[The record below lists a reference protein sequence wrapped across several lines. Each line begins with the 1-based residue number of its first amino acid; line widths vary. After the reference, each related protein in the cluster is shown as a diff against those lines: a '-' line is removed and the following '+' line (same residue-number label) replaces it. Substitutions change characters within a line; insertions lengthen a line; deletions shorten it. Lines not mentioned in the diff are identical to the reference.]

1 MTTAIP
7 ELTTAGTTRLLIVED
22 EAAVRSTLCDIFEAE
37 GWSVRAVADAASGLQ
52 EAQLNP
58 PDLILSDICMPGQ
71 DGYELLQQLRSL
83 PDLVGVP
90 LIFLTGRAT
99 PEEIRAGM
107 EAGAD
112 DYIVKP
118 FDPPALVRSVRSRL
132 QRRRAVESGLARFR
146 ESVARMLPHELRTPL
161 VGVLGFSDLLVRE
174 AIDAGPAGH
183 LPAETVRERARY
195 IQQSGRRLQDL
206 VERYT
211 LWVEL
216 NARATELTSR
226 RSEWRNDQVL
236 TTLVERFRAHA
247 HERGRLKDLQIALQ
261 PAKLGV
267 PDGYLP
273 PVLLQL
279 LDNALKFSLPGQAV
293 AVLGLATGSHY
304 LFTVHDFGRGIPAG
318 SLSRLGEFVQFE
330 RARWEQQGV
339 GLGLAIAKQ
348 FAGIVGGELRIE
360 SRPTGGDTRVMLR
373 VPLAQ
378 SA

>member
-1 MTTAIP
+1 MISPAPVLART
-7 ELTTAGTTRLLIVED
+7 GVTRILVVED
-22 EAAVRSTLCDIFEAE
+22 DAATRSTLCDIFEAE
-37 GWSVRAVADAASGLQ
+37 GWVVRSAADAATGLH

-58 PDLILSDICMPGQ
+58 PDLILSDIMMPGQ
-71 DGYELLQQLRSL
+71 DGYEFLQQLRAL
-83 PDLVGVP
+83 PELAGVP
-90 LIFLTGRAT
+90 LVFLTGKAT
-99 PEEIRAGM
+99 TEDMRAGM

-112 DYIVKP
+112 DYVMKP
-118 FDPPALVRSVRSRL
+118 FDPAVLVRSLRSRL
-132 QRRRAVESGLARFR
+132 QRRRTVESGLARFR

-161 VGVLGFSDLLVRE
+161 VGVLGFSELLLRE
-174 AIDAGPAGH
+174 AIDAGPSGQIS
-183 LPAETVRERARY
+183 AESVRERARY
-195 IQQSGRRLQDL
+195 IQQSGKRLQEL

-216 NARATELTSR
+216 NARTAELTAR
-226 RSEWRNDQVL
+226 RHEWRNDQVL
-236 TTLVERFRAHA
+236 TTLVERLRAHA

-261 PAKLGV
+261 PAKLAV

-293 AVLGLATGSHY
+293 AVLGLANGSHY

-318 SLSRLGEFVQFE
+318 SLARLGEFVQFE

-378 SA
+378 PH